1 MNFLNVGPLELMLV
15 LVVALIVFGPQRLPE
30 IGATVGRAI
39 REFQRAQQEIVQE
52 FTRELEVES
61 KRSVAGPTIRPSRQP
76 SNAAPA
82 STWAYDQEPSQADSS
97 PEQAPE
103 PQVLDA
109 GTKGEKGLAG

>member
-52 FTRELEVES
+52 FSRELKVES
-61 KRSVAGPTIRPSRQP
+61 ERSIATP
-76 SNAAPA
+76 AAP
-82 STWAYDQEPSQADSS
+82 PSQQPVSSS
-97 PEQAPE
+97 PASIPAVGTETCQIGSIPEQMSE
-103 PQVLDA
+103 IRVVGTGVSGEEGFA
-109 GTKGEKGLAG
+109 G